1 MEEEIE
7 AILRENERKMNELRE
22 SYEDRL
28 KQEKNFHTLNH
39 QEENK
44 RKQLERERDACPH
57 LFNLNLD
64 EQMDRKII
72 FLVKPGVNMI
82 GKSEECAI
90 QLMGPLIQE
99 QHAVINRTESNKI
112 LLDRCEDDCRILLN
126 GDPVT
131 HKVNLRHN
139 DRFVH
144 VPFLAIGS
152 LTDNLPSI
160 S

>member
-28 KQEKNFHTLNH
+28 KQEKNSHTLN
-39 QEENK
+39 QLEESK

-57 LFNLNLD
+57 MFNLNFD
-64 EQMDRKII
+64 EQMNGRLI
-72 FLVKPGVNMI
+72 FLIKPGVNMI

-139 DRFVH
+139 DRFAQ
-144 VPFLAIGS
+144 VPSLAIGL
-152 LTDNLPSI
+152 LTDNLPSF